1 MGPALHERTALTAT
15 HNFKGIIVPVLTLE
29 KNACMH
35 ACMHACMTRCA
46 SLVDRDWP
54 HMHRCTQPNASFC
67 CGRHRLVIID
77 VCMHALRRGDFDC
90 AHPICCGLTL
100 VLQRPHPHCLFCLFQ
115 HEHRTAPHR
124 CAARCFRSLGLV
136 AMRDCARGRDQRHDG
151 A

>member
-1 MGPALHERTALTAT
+1 MGLALHERAALTAT
-15 HNFKGIIVPVLTLE
+15 HNFKGIVVPVLTLE
-29 KNACMH
+29 KN

-90 AHPICCGLTL
+90 AHPTDTRLATPPSSL
-100 VLQRPHPHCLFCLFQ
+100 FVLFVS
-115 HEHRTAPHR
+115 A
-124 CAARCFRSLGLV
+124 
-136 AMRDCARGRDQRHDG
+136 
-151 A
+151 